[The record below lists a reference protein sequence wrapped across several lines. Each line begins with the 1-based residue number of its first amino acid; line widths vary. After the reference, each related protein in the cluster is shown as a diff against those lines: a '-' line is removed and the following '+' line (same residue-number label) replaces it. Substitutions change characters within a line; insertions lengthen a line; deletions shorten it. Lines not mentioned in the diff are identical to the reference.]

1 MAVYDG
7 FFDFDAQVLEATGKY
22 DREYSSKDFTG
33 YYGAFI
39 GSGVCVYNNP
49 DSMKVSIE
57 GSTAWIARGYLF
69 IDGYWLAN
77 VPGPEED
84 PSAFRGYQVILPPT
98 GEYAVVARL
107 DLARRLIELTYTEKA
122 DSYPNC
128 LVLGYA
134 NPGEGTVTDTRR
146 DISICGE
153 IDALGSLSAKV
164 QYAVNYI
171 DNEIEDRLNQ
181 AQEQLKAQEER
192 LNAEIA
198 RVSAQVDKLTPPAV
212 GTVKFTASQNV
223 GPEWLRCDG
232 SFISEADYP
241 ELVAALGK
249 LIPSN
254 DQLQLL
260 SEGEIGPQISNG
272 VLYEGRMWVYSYSTK
287 MLYGVD
293 LAGGGTKEISL
304 TSTDSRFKGFVTP
317 STQHPL
323 ALSIVPSLTG
333 GSTKIFLAQVLAN
346 NDDVSESDSDKWPSM
361 MLLFGG
367 NFSPSESSISLAIPF
382 QTATNPKIDDTNFWM
397 WEFEASTCVPYV
409 ISSVE
414 SGEEWY
420 FCATKGVDMGQAI
433 YFAKWKS
440 GSNSALAISKGSQ
453 NTMNPKWP
461 DSQRVAFSTKSRK
474 EAVSMP
480 GTMSNNRYYVSVLS
494 QPTGMFSRDSFESI
508 GFNVG
513 SATQT
518 PNALN
523 LVGTTKMLLTPSK
536 EAAYV
541 VFLNEKKI
549 QYVQF
554 NVKLPGMARIFV
566 DGGAYLWGKD
576 IYMLFV
582 GTGILFS
589 RTLESGSFGY
599 LDTTSIL
606 GTITQWGYLDYS
618 QDEGELYILGQDT
631 TNTVKLAKIV
641 LNTLYDY
648 ANDGAW
654 LPNIASDGVPAYIKA
669 KEATESE
676 AV

>member
-49 DSMKVSIE
+49 DSMKVTLE
-57 GSTAWIARGYLF
+57 GSTAWIAPGYLF

-84 PSAFRGYQVILPPT
+84 PSAFRGYSVILPPT
-98 GEYAVVARL
+98 GEYAIIARL
-107 DLARRLIELTYTEKA
+107 DLARSLIELTYTEKA
-122 DSYPNC
+122 ESYPDC
-128 LVLGYA
+128 LVLGYID
-134 NPGEGTVTDTRR
+134 PGEGTVTDTR
-146 DISICGE
+146 DDMSICGK
-153 IDALGSLSAKV
+153 IDALGDLSATV

-171 DNEIEDRLNQ
+171 DNEIEDRLSQ
-181 AQEQLKAQEER
+181 AQEQIAAQEAR

-198 RVSAQVDKLTPPAV
+198 KVSAQVDKLTPPAI

-272 VLYEGRMWVYSYSTK
+272 VLYEGRMWVFSYSTK

-304 TSTDSRFKGFVTP
+304 TSTDPRFKGFVTP

-346 NDDVSESDSDKWPSM
+346 NDDVSKSDSDKWPSM

-367 NFSPSESSISLAIPF
+367 DFSPSESSISLAIPF
-382 QTATNPKIDDTNFWM
+382 QTATNPKIGDTNFWM

-414 SGEEWY
+414 SGEEWFY
-420 FCATKGVDMGQAI
+420 CTTKGVFRRSSPFSI
-433 YFAKWKS
+433 RWKWGDS
-440 GSNSALAISKGSQ
+440 TAEVVNENSVSNTSDPMWQ
-453 NTMNPKWP
+453 NL
-461 DSQRVAFSTKSRK
+461 QRVAYSMKSKK
-474 EAVSMP
+474 EAVSMLSSYGS
-480 GTMSNNRYYVSVLS
+480 GTYVWIVSE
-494 QPTGMFSRDSFESI
+494 PTGMFSKSSSPNSFSYTSELT
-508 GFNVG
+508 V
-513 SATQT
+513 A
-518 PNALN
+518 NALN
-523 LVGTTKMLLTPSK
+523 VVGQTKMILMPSTEQLVTVSLMK
-536 EAAYV
+536 
-541 VFLNEKKI
+541 NEIKAV
-549 QYVQF
+549 QY
-554 NVKLPGMARIFV
+554 NVKLPNAARIFV

-669 KEATESE
+669 REPDESE